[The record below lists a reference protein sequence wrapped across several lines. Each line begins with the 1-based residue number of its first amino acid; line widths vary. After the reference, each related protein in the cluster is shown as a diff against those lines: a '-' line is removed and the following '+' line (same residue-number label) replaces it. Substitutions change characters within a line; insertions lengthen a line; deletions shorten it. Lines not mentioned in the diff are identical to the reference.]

1 MFGVLYFISQTL
13 SPPQRKADIQLM
25 NATLDVYTRM
35 LSSILQQHHGGP
47 EASRLLDTVPS
58 QNRSKVEE
66 AVRNLQQEMKELQR
80 NLNQEHHSREEMMLE
95 LSKIRVSA
103 TQDQF

>member
-13 SPPQRKADIQLM
+13 SPSQRKADIQLM

-35 LSSILQQHHGGP
+35 LSSILQQHHSGP
-47 EASRLLDTVPS
+47 EASRLLDTVPT